1 MLKSPMLQAL
11 ENHLLKKADNDP
23 EFVIT
28 IVTDTK
34 FKLSDGQ
41 GEVSNEIDGVMS
53 LEFPIQGDSSIVS
66 LVRHNECVIIR
77 SESIKGFYV

>member
-23 EFVIT
+23 EFVMT

-34 FKLSDGQ
+34 FKLF
-41 GEVSNEIDGVMS
+41 V
-53 LEFPIQGDSSIVS
+53 
-66 LVRHNECVIIR
+66 
-77 SESIKGFYV
+77 